1 MMLPM
6 NNKIMLLG
14 LIVGSC
20 LLQVIDASS
29 ILLRSDPNEKE
40 FEIIPNPHYR
50 PSFPSREKQNIDPT
64 IDSSSKIC
72 IEGSSLDSFLEP
84 YYLIRQPMVTQE
96 DTFQEMVYAK
106 VLGVPVPTY
115 VMKQPERL
123 SQAQLG
129 FQMILVKDLSVSGK
143 SQIRTA
149 AVEDMEKAKD
159 SWFPGYYWTPLY
171 LPCGDAEGE
180 TLHVGW
186 KFTAYGTKDPSL
198 PFFYALMVRLDPKR
212 KGQEASK
219 QTIAGFRAPGWI
231 RSQLRML

>member
-1 MMLPM
+1 MPAT
-6 NNKIMLLG
+6 NNKIKLLG
-14 LIVGSC
+14 LIIGFC

-64 IDSSSKIC
+64 IDSVSAIC

-129 FQMILVKDLSVSGK
+129 FQMIL
-143 SQIRTA
+143 
-149 AVEDMEKAKD
+149 
-159 SWFPGYYWTPLY
+159 P
-171 LPCGDAEGE
+171 
-180 TLHVGW
+180 
-186 KFTAYGTKDPSL
+186 
-198 PFFYALMVRLDPKR
+198 
-212 KGQEASK
+212 
-219 QTIAGFRAPGWI
+219 
-231 RSQLRML
+231 